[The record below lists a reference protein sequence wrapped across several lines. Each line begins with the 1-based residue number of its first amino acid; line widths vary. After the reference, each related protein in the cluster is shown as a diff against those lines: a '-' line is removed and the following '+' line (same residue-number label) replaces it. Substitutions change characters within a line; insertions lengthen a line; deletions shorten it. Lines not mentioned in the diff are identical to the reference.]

1 MPHRHWHPSRA
12 DLIPARAD
20 DRAPSRS
27 QATSCPSI
35 APPSKP
41 ATGGRH
47 SIAATHQRGRG
58 ARQRFGEISTLWL
71 TRAGT
76 CVAVPGSLFA
86 HVWRSRFPLKLCQM
100 EGEAETL
107 MPPRPSRLSLP
118 ISAGVPG
125 SRGLVRMRNLRVWAH
140 GCSEPSSLSLSSR
153 EMGSFRVKSHTW
165 AVRDRAR
172 RTRPLYP
179 LAHGTQAGS
188 EKCQWSLCTQSL
200 MVRL

>member
-58 ARQRFGEISTLWL
+58 ARQRLVKFRLCCL
-71 TRAGT
+71 RALVRVLRCPDVICVRPYAT
-76 CVAVPGSLFA
+76 AYVFVRACVAQPVSVEVVSNGG
-86 HVWRSRFPLKLCQM
+86 RSRDSDAASS
-100 EGEAETL
+100 E
-107 MPPRPSRLSLP
+107 
-118 ISAGVPG
+118 SAITAYQRGCAGQSWARAHEKSACVG
-125 SRGLVRMRNLRVWAH
+125 SWVLGAFF
-140 GCSEPSSLSLSSR
+140 
-153 EMGSFRVKSHTW
+153 SF
-165 AVRDRAR
+165 A
-172 RTRPLYP
+172 L
-179 LAHGTQAGS
+179 LA
-188 EKCQWSLCTQSL
+188 
-200 MVRL
+200 